1 MSGITFRH
9 KGDFSKTEKFFNSLL
24 KLDYQEGFEERLFSS
39 FMMESMAMDR
49 AEMEE
54 FADMLKKHIRLYV
67 RPATGQPVEATER
80 TAANAATTPDWLIDY
95 RYATVTEEDGKTV
108 VTFPTKT
115 GAAKDTSALNLASGA
130 TYYFRL
136 EGIFDRAQPDGQH
149 QPAGFPHRLC
159 PGFPEPDQ
167 CGKH

>member
-54 FADMLKKHIRLYV
+54 FADMLIAALAA
-67 RPATGQPVEATER
+67 ATPKDSGL
-80 TAANAATTPDWLIDY
+80 TAASWDYEITHNGKETTIAFTNSNISNGVNIAIILQYGHGTKGGGYVAGRDY
-95 RYATVTEEDGKTV
+95 INPAIQ
-108 VTFPTKT
+108 P
-115 GAAKDTSALNLASGA
+115 
-130 TYYFRL
+130 
-136 EGIFDRAQPDGQH
+136 IFDKMANEAWREVTN
-149 QPAGFPHRLC
+149 L
-159 PGFPEPDQ
+159 
-167 CGKH
+167 